1 MFLLND
7 ASSDVPEE
15 HGSAQ
20 RAGDPLDK
28 TIVTAANP
36 IHGAL
41 GGIVVGGKLL
51 DIGQQRQLIGIA
63 EKKIAHAGG
72 RRIDLRGICCRF
84 SRYSPQVSFTVSSHP
99 LGNALPRDGSG
110 DWSLPFF
117 SVQFIQVD

>member
-1 MFLLND
+1 
-7 ASSDVPEE
+7 SDVPEE
-15 HGSAQ
+15 YGSAQ

-63 EKKIAHAGG
+63 EKKIAHADG

-84 SRYSPQVSFTVSSHP
+84 SRYSPPSHP

-117 SVQFIQVD
+117 SVQFIQV